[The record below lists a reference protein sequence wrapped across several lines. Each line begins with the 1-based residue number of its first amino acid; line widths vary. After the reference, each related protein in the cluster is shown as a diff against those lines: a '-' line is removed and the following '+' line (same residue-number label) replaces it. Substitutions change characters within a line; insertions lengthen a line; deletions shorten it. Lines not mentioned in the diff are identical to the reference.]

1 MRIRKGFSK
10 RFLGDFNMKKILIT
24 LLAALGLFSLTCC
37 ASLPTPI
44 TKTYLVESGVITN
57 QTYTTASNTVSSW
70 TELNYSNVASLR
82 DYLHNN
88 TVSDYSA
95 QEAVTMNAIKQF
107 LLLQDSSGYKA
118 KKEIELLKRNG
129 YDIIFFNHREND
141 KKVWMCVTKIELLGK
156 GD

>member
-1 MRIRKGFSK
+1 MR
-10 RFLGDFNMKKILIT
+10 KIVIIVFT
-24 LLAALGLFSLTCC
+24 IFLLASC

-44 TKTYLVESGVITN
+44 TETYLVESGVITS
-57 QTYTTASNTVSSW
+57 QTCTTACNTISSW

-82 DYLHNN
+82 NYLHNN

-107 LLLQDSSGYKA
+107 LLLQDPSSYKA
-118 KKEIELLKRNG
+118 KKEIEFLKRNG

-141 KKVWMCVTKIELLGK
+141 KKVWMCVTKITLLGK
-156 GD
+156 TDE

>member
-1 MRIRKGFSK
+1 MRYST
-10 RFLGDFNMKKILIT
+10 MKKILIT
-24 LLAALGLFSLTCC
+24 LLAILGLFSLTCA
-37 ASLPTPI
+37 ASLSTPI
-44 TKTYLVESGVITN
+44 TETYLVESGVITN

-156 GD
+156 TDE